1 MVICCWFENYRI
13 LLLMSR
19 LWNMWLLENAQSVRN
34 ISSYFEH
41 TLLVFIFNLKKFP
54 IFSDHPIFEKS
65 DILSN
70 LLDYKYRSVYPFR
83 LNLLVLKRT
92 TTYLI
97 QDTKVCLYRYLL
109 LSYETCVWGPELDY
123 LSLFWAKIA

>member
-1 MVICCWFENYRI
+1 
-13 LLLMSR
+13 
-19 LWNMWLLENAQSVRN
+19 MWLFENAQNVRN

-54 IFSDHPIFEKS
+54 IFSGHPIFEKG

-70 LLDYKYRSVYPFR
+70 LLDYNYRSVYPFR

-97 QDTKVCLYRYLL
+97 QDKKVCLYRYLL
-109 LSYETCVWGPELDY
+109 LSYETCVRGLELDY
-123 LSLFWAKIA
+123 LSRF